1 MRTKKKAMQSGVCAL
16 LSVSMLFGA
25 GAASAQAVKGDAPAL
40 KVARRLAAP
49 PATAPVPLA
58 NLPVAVAPMAFAPAP
73 APAPLVASS
82 PAPFQMRKVA
92 ASASALGLS
101 ADAGERL
108 RAYLDETVRKAL
120 ELSAEAREA
129 NANWKAA
136 EYDIDQ
142 AKGQRWPQVQVG
154 VSSPTATFGSG
165 ANSNSGT
172 RSAAGNLSVTTP
184 VYDWGRLSATI
195 DSRTE
200 TSKAAYQAAQQVRQ
214 KIAYDTV
221 SALLEQ
227 RRHQAALEASQ
238 GYVTRMEELV
248 DMLSQIVQSDR
259 GRASELTQARA
270 RRLQAVTGRDAITA
284 KLREVQVSLVKLVGE
299 EVQWPADLAWEMRP
313 VVLQDALVAGAEH
326 PAMQQARA
334 EAKAAGLYAES
345 VKAGRLPQLNWVV
358 GKSTQE
364 DSLGNKQPWST
375 GLSLQWNAF
384 QGGSGR
390 ASERAAFERAA
401 AGEEKAEASA
411 RDLAYR
417 LRTSAEQRDASAS
430 RAGEYSELI
439 QETDRVRKIFF
450 EQWYH
455 LGKRTLLDVLTAE
468 SDHYGN
474 QSAQVTT
481 RFDAEAAD
489 LRMRADSAML
499 LDWLRG
505 AKVL

>member
-1 MRTKKKAMQSGVCAL
+1 MKTKNKKSMQPGVCAL

-25 GAASAQAVKGDAPAL
+25 GASMAHASQDEAPAL
-40 KVARRLAAP
+40 KVARRLAV
-49 PATAPVPLA
+49 PAAVS
-58 NLPVAVAPMAFAPAP
+58 VAVAPVAMPMSAPF
-73 APAPLVASS
+73 VAAS
-82 PAPFQMRKVA
+82 PPPFQMRKVV
-92 ASASALGLS
+92 ASASAMGLS

-108 RAYLDETVRKAL
+108 RAYLDENVRKAL

-129 NANWKAA
+129 QANWKAA

-154 VSSPTATFGSG
+154 VSSPSATFGG
-165 ANSNSGT
+165 GGNNSGT
-172 RSAAGNLSVTTP
+172 RSAAGNLAITTP

-238 GYVTRMEELV
+238 GYVKRMEELV

-270 RRLQAVTGRDAITA
+270 RRLQAVTGRDAIVA
-284 KLREVQVSLVKLVGE
+284 KLREVQVNLVKLVGE
-299 EVQWPADLAWEMRP
+299 EVQWPADLAWEIRP
-313 VVLQDALVAGAEH
+313 VALQDALIAGAEH

-364 DSLGNKQPWST
+364 DSAGNKQPWST

-417 LRTSAEQRDASAS
+417 LRTSAEQRDAAAS
-430 RAGEYSELI
+430 RAGEYTELI
-439 QETDRVRKIFF
+439 QETDRVRKIFY

-468 SDHYGN
+468 SDHYNN

>member
-1 MRTKKKAMQSGVCAL
+1 MQSGVCAL
-16 LSVSMLFGA
+16 LSVSMLLGA
-25 GAASAQAVKGDAPAL
+25 GASVAQASQDEAPAL
-40 KVARRLAAP
+40 KVARRLAV
-49 PATAPVPLA
+49 PAVA
-58 NLPVAVAPMAFAPAP
+58 VAVAPVAMPAP
-73 APAPLVASS
+73 FVAAS
-82 PAPFQMRKVA
+82 PPPFQMRKVV
-92 ASASALGLS
+92 ASASSMGLS

-108 RAYLDETVRKAL
+108 RAYLDENVRKAL

-129 NANWKAA
+129 QANWKAA

-154 VSSPTATFGSG
+154 VSSPSATFGGG
-165 ANSNSGT
+165 ANSGT
-172 RSAAGNLSVTTP
+172 RSATGNLAITTP

-238 GYVTRMEELV
+238 GYVKRMEELV

-270 RRLQAVTGRDAITA
+270 RRLQAVTGRDAIVA

-299 EVQWPADLAWEMRP
+299 EVQWPADLAWEIRP
-313 VVLQDALVAGAEH
+313 VALQDALIAGAEH

-334 EAKAAGLYAES
+334 EAKAAGLYAAS

-364 DSLGNKQPWST
+364 DSAGNKQPWST

-417 LRTSAEQRDASAS
+417 LRTSAEQRDAAAS
-430 RAGEYSELI
+430 RAGEYTELI
-439 QETDRVRKIFF
+439 QETDRVRKIFY

-468 SDHYGN
+468 SDHYNN

>member
-1 MRTKKKAMQSGVCAL
+1 MRTKKSMQSGVCAV
-16 LSVSMLFGA
+16 LSASMLFGA
-25 GAASAQAVKGDAPAL
+25 GAASAQAMQGDAPAL
-40 KVARRLAAP
+40 KVARWLAAP
-49 PATAPVPLA
+49 PATAPVSVA
-58 NLPVAVAPMAFAPAP
+58 ALPVAVAAPPAF
-73 APAPLVASS
+73 VAESYAA

-101 ADAGERL
+101 VDAGERL

-120 ELSAEAREA
+120 DLSAEAREA
-129 NANWKAA
+129 QANWKAA
-136 EYDIDQ
+136 EYDIEQ

-154 VSSPTATFGSG
+154 VSSPSATFGSG
-165 ANSNSGT
+165 ATNNSGT

-200 TSKAAYQAAQQVRQ
+200 TSKAAFQAAQQVRQ

-227 RRHQAALEASQ
+227 RRHQAALQASQ
-238 GYVTRMEELV
+238 GYVKRMEELV

-270 RRLQAVTGRDAITA
+270 RRLQAVTGRDTIVA

-430 RAGEYSELI
+430 RAGEYTELI
-439 QETDRVRKIFF
+439 QETDRVRKIFY

-468 SDHYGN
+468 SDHYNN

>member
-1 MRTKKKAMQSGVCAL
+1 MKTKKNKSMQSGVCAL

-25 GAASAQAVKGDAPAL
+25 GASVAHASQDEAPAL

-49 PATAPVPLA
+49 AAVS
-58 NLPVAVAPMAFAPAP
+58 VAVAPVAMPAP
-73 APAPLVASS
+73 FVAAS
-82 PAPFQMRKVA
+82 PPPFQMRKVV
-92 ASASALGLS
+92 ASASSMGLS

-108 RAYLDETVRKAL
+108 RAYLDENVRKAL

-129 NANWKAA
+129 QANWKAA

-154 VSSPTATFGSG
+154 VSSPSATFGGG
-165 ANSNSGT
+165 ASSGT
-172 RSAAGNLSVTTP
+172 RSAAGNLAITTP

-238 GYVTRMEELV
+238 GYVKRMEELV

-270 RRLQAVTGRDAITA
+270 RRLQAVTGRDAIVA
-284 KLREVQVSLVKLVGE
+284 KLREVQVNLVKLVGE
-299 EVQWPADLAWEMRP
+299 EVQWPADLAWEIRP
-313 VVLQDALVAGAEH
+313 VALQDALIAGAEH

-364 DSLGNKQPWST
+364 DSAGNKQPWST

-401 AGEEKAEASA
+401 AGEEKADASA

-417 LRTSAEQRDASAS
+417 LRTSAEQRDAAAS
-430 RAGEYSELI
+430 RAGEYTELI
-439 QETDRVRKIFF
+439 QETDRVRKIFY

-468 SDHYGN
+468 SDHYNN

>member
-1 MRTKKKAMQSGVCAL
+1 M
-16 LSVSMLFGA
+16 
-25 GAASAQAVKGDAPAL
+25 
-40 KVARRLAAP
+40 
-49 PATAPVPLA
+49 
-58 NLPVAVAPMAFAPAP
+58 
-73 APAPLVASS
+73 
-82 PAPFQMRKVA
+82 
-92 ASASALGLS
+92 
-101 ADAGERL
+101 
-108 RAYLDETVRKAL
+108 
-120 ELSAEAREA
+120 
-129 NANWKAA
+129 
-136 EYDIDQ
+136 
-142 AKGQRWPQVQVG
+142 G
-154 VSSPTATFGSG
+154 VSSPSATFGGSG
-165 ANSNSGT
+165 ANNSGT
-172 RSAAGNLSVTTP
+172 RSASGNLAITTP

-238 GYVTRMEELV
+238 GYVKRMEELV

-270 RRLQAVTGRDAITA
+270 RRLQAVTGRDAIVA

-299 EVQWPADLAWEMRP
+299 EVQWPADLAWEIRP
-313 VVLQDALVAGAEH
+313 VALQDALIAGAEH

-364 DSLGNKQPWST
+364 DSAGNKQPWST

-417 LRTSAEQRDASAS
+417 LRTSAEQRDAAAS
-430 RAGEYSELI
+430 RAGEYTELI
-439 QETDRVRKIFF
+439 QETDRVRKIFY

-468 SDHYGN
+468 SDHYNN

>member
-1 MRTKKKAMQSGVCAL
+1 MKTKKSMQSGVCAL

-25 GAASAQAVKGDAPAL
+25 GAASAQALQGDAPAL
-40 KVARRLAAP
+40 KVARRLAAS
-49 PATAPVPLA
+49 
-58 NLPVAVAPMAFAPAP
+58 PVAAVAAMAAPAP
-73 APAPLVASS
+73 FVAESYAPP
-82 PAPFQMRKVA
+82 PPFQMRKVA
-92 ASASALGLS
+92 ASASSLGLS

-120 ELSAEAREA
+120 DLSAEAREA

-165 ANSNSGT
+165 ATSNSGT

-238 GYVTRMEELV
+238 GYVKRMEELV

-270 RRLQAVTGRDAITA
+270 RRLQAVTARDAITA
-284 KLREVQVSLVKLVGE
+284 KLREVQVTLVKLVGE

-411 RDLAYR
+411 RDRASR
-417 LRTSAEQRDASAS
+417 RRTSAAGRDAAAS

-439 QETDRVRKIFF
+439 QETDRVRKIFY

-468 SDHYGN
+468 SDHYNN
-474 QSAQVTT
+474 QSAQVST

>member
-1 MRTKKKAMQSGVCAL
+1 
-16 LSVSMLFGA
+16 
-25 GAASAQAVKGDAPAL
+25 
-40 KVARRLAAP
+40 
-49 PATAPVPLA
+49 A
-58 NLPVAVAPMAFAPAP
+58 NLPVAVAPMAFAP

>member
-1 MRTKKKAMQSGVCAL
+1 M
-16 LSVSMLFGA
+16 
-25 GAASAQAVKGDAPAL
+25 
-40 KVARRLAAP
+40 
-49 PATAPVPLA
+49 
-58 NLPVAVAPMAFAPAP
+58 
-73 APAPLVASS
+73 
-82 PAPFQMRKVA
+82 
-92 ASASALGLS
+92 
-101 ADAGERL
+101 
-108 RAYLDETVRKAL
+108 
-120 ELSAEAREA
+120 
-129 NANWKAA
+129 
-136 EYDIDQ
+136 
-142 AKGQRWPQVQVG
+142 
-154 VSSPTATFGSG
+154 
-165 ANSNSGT
+165 
-172 RSAAGNLSVTTP
+172 
-184 VYDWGRLSATI
+184 YDWGRLSATI

-238 GYVTRMEELV
+238 GYVKRMEELV

-270 RRLQAVTGRDAITA
+270 RRLQAVTGRDAIVA

-299 EVQWPADLAWEMRP
+299 EVQWPADLAWEIRP
-313 VVLQDALVAGAEH
+313 VALQDALIAGAEH

-364 DSLGNKQPWST
+364 DSAGNKQPWST

-417 LRTSAEQRDASAS
+417 LRTSAEQRDAAAS
-430 RAGEYSELI
+430 RAGEYTELI
-439 QETDRVRKIFF
+439 QETDRVRKIFY

-468 SDHYGN
+468 SDHYNN